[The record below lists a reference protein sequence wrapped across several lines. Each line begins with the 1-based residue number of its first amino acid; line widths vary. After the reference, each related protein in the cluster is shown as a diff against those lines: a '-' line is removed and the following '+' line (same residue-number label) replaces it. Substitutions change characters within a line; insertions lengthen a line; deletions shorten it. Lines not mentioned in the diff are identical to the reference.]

1 MNAADTMERPASI
14 GHNSAAV
21 GEMIKAEPAVVYRD
35 DSVLPAFLAEIK
47 AEIAALPVNLAT
59 ASGREA
65 IASLAASISRR
76 KTPIVAA
83 GLALTEGWRDQTKAV
98 NALKAKVAEEMDALR
113 DEARAPLTK
122 WEKDEDERKTRIVNA
137 LTFFAQAA
145 VVPAGST
152 VESINLTIERVGSY
166 QIGHEFGD
174 SEKRAK
180 EDQFAALAKL
190 KEARAAVVKA
200 DAERAELEVLR
211 AAARQ
216 RELEAQQAE
225 TARLAE
231 EDERKRI
238 ADAERRATEAAEA
251 KAKAEAEA
259 AIAAERRKAQE
270 AQEALAA
277 EQRRQ
282 REAEQ
287 AEAARVAAQAAE
299 DARRQADQE
308 HRGAIMRVAKEALI
322 EHGNISEAAAK
333 KVILAIVAGSVPAV
347 TLKF

>member
-1 MNAADTMERPASI
+1 MTDADTMERPAAI

-35 DSVLPAFLAEIK
+35 DAVLPALVAEIK

-59 ASGREA
+59 DSGRKA
-65 IASLAASISRR
+65 IASLAYSISTR
-76 KTPIVAA
+76 KTPIIAA
-83 GLALTEGWRDQTKAV
+83 GKALTEEWRKKTDTV
-98 NALKAKVAEEMDALR
+98 NALKSKVEKELDALR
-113 DEARAPLTK
+113 DLARAPLTE
-122 WEKDEDERKTRIVNA
+122 WEKSEERRKERIISA

-145 VVPAGST
+145 NVPAGST
-152 VESINLTIERVGSY
+152 VESIDLTIERVESY

-174 SEKRAK
+174 SETRAK

-200 DAERAELEVLR
+200 EAERAELEALR
-211 AAARQ
+211 AEARQ

-225 TARLAE
+225 AKRLAE
-231 EDERKRI
+231 EDERQRVV
-238 ADAERRATEAAEA
+238 DAERRAAEAAEA

-270 AQEALAA
+270 AEQALAA

-299 DARRQADQE
+299 DARRQADVE
-308 HRGAIMRVAKEALI
+308 HQGNVMRAAKEALI
-322 EHGNISEAAAK
+322 EHAGLGEAAAK
-333 KVILAIVAGSVPAV
+333 KVVLAIRAGTIPAV